1 LSSIKF
7 GKQKII
13 IRDAHEHNLKSIDL
27 EIPHDSLTVVTGVSG
42 SGKSSLAF
50 DTLFKEGQ
58 RLFLESFS
66 AYARQFIG
74 KLGRPAVEF
83 ISGLSPSLSVD
94 QKTAVR
100 NPRST
105 VGSMTEIYDLLRLLF
120 ARLGHRDSN
129 AGDIK
134 LERRLFSFNSVYGA
148 CPACKGLGVEDELD
162 LGLII
167 EDPGK
172 TLREGALVIT
182 TKSGYIIYSQV
193 TMEVLDR
200 VCRAHDFRVDI
211 PWKDLLEQDK
221 QIILYGSKKIKIPFG
236 KHPLKSRLRWS
247 GITAKP
253 REEGYYKGIIPI
265 MEEILKHK
273 RNKNIL
279 RFAKTIPCRECG
291 GSRLRKEARAVKF
304 KGKTIVDLSGFPLAE
319 LAAYFNGLRFSKTE
333 APVGEPIAAGIIKKT
348 ELLAKLGLGH
358 LTLARESTTLS
369 QGESQ
374 HIRLVNQAI
383 TGLRGVL
390 YVLDEPSVGLH
401 IRDNRRLIEMLK
413 MLRNNGNTVVVVE
426 HDEETIRNADWIID
440 LGPAAGKAGG
450 EILFNGPVH
459 KLIDPKTPASRLQ
472 KSRTRAFLTGKE
484 KINIPASRRS
494 GNGKILMI
502 TGASQHNLKNINI
515 DFKLGMLNVVT
526 GVTGAGKSTLVHNIL
541 ARALKK
547 HLQSG
552 TEQPGQYRKMQGWE
566 FIDKVIEI
574 DQKPIG
580 RTPWSNTATYT
591 KMFDLIRSLF
601 ASLPE
606 SRRRKWSKGRFS
618 FNVKGGRCEAC
629 QGGGIRQ
636 IGMHFLGTAEVICE
650 QCHGKRFN
658 RQTLEI
664 KYKGKNIFNVLEMP
678 IAEACGFFADKPRI
692 SRILK
697 ALDELG
703 LGYIALGQPST
714 TLSGGE
720 AQRVKLAS
728 ELKRPATGKTLYI
741 LNEPTTGL
749 HAADIKI
756 LLKALSSLVDKGN
769 TAVVIE
775 HDLDIIKTADF
786 VIDLGP
792 GSGAQGGRLVAAG
805 TPEEVADTKGSYT
818 GKALQAYLSKA
829 YPRTSLS
836 PKSRPETT
844 AKPISFAG
852 VSTHNLQHIDVQFPA
867 NWMTVITGVSGS
879 GKSSLAFDTVF
890 AESRD
895 RFTASLSSYART
907 FIQKTQK
914 AEFEE
919 CKNLT
924 PAIAVS
930 QNTPSSNPRSTVGT
944 MTGIH
949 DYFRLLFSRFGKQFC
964 PDCKHLLESG
974 KCSECGFT
982 GEPELSARMFSFNHQ
997 SGACPTCKGLG
1008 TLTVCD
1014 PEKLV
1019 THPDRSLL
1027 DGAMSGIKTG
1037 RFYGDPHGQ
1046 HVHILKEV
1054 GIRLNIDFS
1063 VPWKK
1068 LNENARQ
1075 IALYGVKDRTFKVEW
1090 KFKRKNRSGTH
1101 KFTTSWKGLANYVN
1115 QEYMRKH
1122 AGKKGQAME
1131 SLMKEKIC
1139 PACEGERL
1147 NPQLRNVRFAG
1158 LSIAALSAKTVNESL
1173 AFFSEQTLVLIR
1185 DICKEISQRLCF
1197 LRDVGL
1203 DYLSLDRKAPTLSGG
1218 ETRRVRLAAQLG
1230 SKLYGVTYV
1239 LDEPTIGLHSR
1250 DISRLVKILH
1260 RLRNY
1265 GNTLIVVE
1273 HDAEVIKQADRIIDL
1288 GPGAGESGGKIVSQG
1303 TLDKIK
1309 REGGSKTA
1317 KYLNDPNP
1325 IPVPARRRKLQ
1336 PGINIE
1342 KAKIHNLK
1350 GIDLKIPSQGIIA
1363 VTGVSGCGKSTLVY
1377 DVIAASADSGYHAGC
1392 GNIWGF
1398 DRFKQVIR
1406 IDQKPVGSNP
1416 ASNPATY
1423 TGIFDKV
1430 REMFAGTEIAR
1441 ARNYKK
1447 SRFSF
1452 NVKGGRC
1459 EACQGMGANK
1469 VSMDFL
1475 SDVWI
1480 PCEECQGKRYNEETL
1495 ACTLNGYT
1503 IVDVLEMTVAKAL
1516 EFFSGNK
1523 KIFWALFALE
1533 QVGLGYLRLG
1543 QPANTLSR
1551 GEAQRLKLASELLR
1565 HKKSRNLYLLD
1576 EPTIGLHFEDVDRLI
1591 SIFHRLADEGHTL
1604 IIIEHHPDIIKN
1616 ADWVIDLGPEGGD
1629 RGGRLIAAGTPE
1641 AIIKEKKSYTGQVLK
1656 EYL

>member
-1 LSSIKF
+1 MSSKQF
-7 GKQKII
+7 GNQKII

-58 RLFLESFS
+58 RLYLESFS

-94 QKTAVR
+94 QKTVVR

-105 VGSMTEIYDLLRLLF
+105 VGTMTEIFDLLRLLF
-120 ARLGHRDSN
+120 ARLGHRGPS

-172 TLREGALVIT
+172 TLREGALGIT

-193 TMEVLDR
+193 TMEVLDL
-200 VCRAHDFRVDI
+200 VCRAHDFSVDI
-211 PWKDLLEQDK
+211 PWKDLSEQDK

-265 MEEILKHK
+265 MQEILKRK
-273 RNKNIL
+273 RNINIL
-279 RFAKTIPCRECG
+279 RFARTVPCRECG
-291 GSRLRKEARAVKF
+291 GSRLRKEALAVKF
-304 KGKTIVDLSGFPLAE
+304 KGKTIVELSGFSLVE
-319 LAAYFNGLRFSKTE
+319 LLAYFKEMRFSKTE
-333 APVGEPIAAGIIKKT
+333 APVGKPIAAGIIRKT
-348 ELLAKLGLGH
+348 ELLTKLGLGY
-358 LTLARESTTLS
+358 LTIARESTTLS
-369 QGESQ
+369 QGECQ
-374 HIRLVNQAI
+374 HIRLVNQAV

-390 YVLDEPSVGLH
+390 YVLDEPSAGIH
-401 IRDNRRLIEMLK
+401 IRDNRRLLEMLK

-440 LGPAAGKAGG
+440 IGPAAGKAGG
-450 EILFNGPVH
+450 EILFSGPAP
-459 KLIDPKTPASRLQ
+459 KLIDSKRPASRLQ
-472 KSRTRAFLTGKE
+472 QSRTRAFLTGKE
-484 KINIPASRRS
+484 KINIPTSRRS
-494 GNGKILMI
+494 GNGKILRI
-502 TGASQHNLKNINI
+502 IGASQHNLKNINI
-515 DFKLGMLNVVT
+515 DFKLGVLNVVT

-547 HLQSG
+547 HLQRG
-552 TEQPGQYRKMQGWE
+552 NKPAGRYHKIQGRE

-580 RTPWSNTATYT
+580 RTPRSNPATYT

-629 QGGGIRQ
+629 QGGGVRQ

-664 KYKGKNIFNVLEMP
+664 KYKGKNIFDVLEMP

-697 ALDELG
+697 ALDDLG
-703 LGYIALGQPST
+703 LGYIALGQPAT

-756 LLKALSSLVDKGN
+756 LIKALNSLVDKGN
-769 TAVVIE
+769 TAIVIE

-818 GKALQAYLSKA
+818 GKALKAYLSKA

-836 PKSRPETT
+836 PKSRPEPE

-867 NWMTVITGVSGS
+867 NCMTVITGVSGS

-914 AEFEE
+914 PEFEE

-944 MTGIH
+944 MTGIY

-964 PDCKHLLESG
+964 PDCKHPLKSG
-974 KCSECGFT
+974 KCSKCGFT

-1014 PEKLV
+1014 PEKLI

-1027 DGAMSGIKTG
+1027 DGAMSGSKTG
-1037 RFYGDPHGQ
+1037 RFYGDPYGQ
-1046 HVHILKEV
+1046 YVHILKEV
-1054 GIRLNIDFS
+1054 GISLNIDFS

-1068 LNENARQ
+1068 LNKKARRA
-1075 IALYGVKDRTFKVEW
+1075 ALYGIKDRTFEVEW
-1090 KFKRKNRSGTH
+1090 KFKRKNRTGTH
-1101 KFTTSWKGLANYVN
+1101 KFTTSWKGLLNYVN

-1131 SLMKEKIC
+1131 PLMKLKIC
-1139 PACEGERL
+1139 PDCEGERL

-1173 AFFSEQTLVLIR
+1173 AFFSEQTLFLVR

-1203 DYLSLDRKAPTLSGG
+1203 DYLTLDRKAPTLSGG

-1250 DISRLVKILH
+1250 DISRLVKILQ

-1273 HDAEVIKQADRIIDL
+1273 HDADVIKQADRIIDL

-1309 REGGSKTA
+1309 REVGSKTA
-1317 KYLNDPNP
+1317 KYLNNP
-1325 IPVPARRRKLQ
+1325 HTIPVPARRRKLQ

-1342 KAKIHNLK
+1342 KARIHNLK
-1350 GIDLKIPSQGIIA
+1350 GLDLKIPSQGIIA

-1377 DVIAASADSGYHAGC
+1377 DVIAASADSGYQAGC
-1392 GNIWGF
+1392 RNIWGL
-1398 DRFKQVIR
+1398 DRFKQIIR

-1430 REMFAGTEIAR
+1430 REMFAKTEIAR

-1480 PCEECQGKRYNEETL
+1480 PCEECKGKRYNDETL
-1495 ACTLNGYT
+1495 ACTLDGHT

-1516 EFFSGNK
+1516 EFFSGSK
-1523 KIFWALFALE
+1523 KIYRTLFALE

-1551 GEAQRLKLASELLR
+1551 GEAQRLKLAPELLR
-1565 HKKSRNLYLLD
+1565 HKKSHNLYLLD

-1604 IIIEHHPDIIKN
+1604 VIIEHHPDIIKN
-1616 ADWVIDLGPEGGD
+1616 ADWIIDLGPEGGD

-1641 AIIKEKKSYTGQVLK
+1641 TIIEEKESYTGQVLK